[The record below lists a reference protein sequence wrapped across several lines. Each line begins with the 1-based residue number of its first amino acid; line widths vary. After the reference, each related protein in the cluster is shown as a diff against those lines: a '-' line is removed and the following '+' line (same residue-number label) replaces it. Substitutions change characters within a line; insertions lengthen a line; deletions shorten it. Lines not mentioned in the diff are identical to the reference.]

1 MNKGMK
7 FAGLLAITALAVLLY
22 TLRHTDGIDSLEG
35 LAVTTGGASTAGA
48 IAAVPASPAVDAAE
62 AVATPALPAAP
73 VADTPAPAHDAAV
86 PAVPA
91 FASAEQRDATREAR
105 QEVMPAF
112 LKAADATLAQVRTDI
127 EKLKTA
133 GAPAA
138 EIQAAEARLQQLTA
152 VREQVL
158 ARNADIPA
166 SR

>member
-1 MNKGMK
+1 MNKALK
-7 FAGLLAITALAVLLY
+7 FTGLLAIAALAVLLY
-22 TLRHTDGIDSLEG
+22 TLRHTDGADTP
-35 LAVTTGGASTAGA
+35 AVATTTGIAPGAKV
-48 IAAVPASPAVDAAE
+48 IAATPASPAAASAE
-62 AVATPALPAAP
+62 TGATTALPA
-73 VADTPAPAHDAAV
+73 TPQPGSPSSPSDNTV
-86 PAVPA
+86 PAIPDFV
-91 FASAEQRDATREAR
+91 SGEQRDATRAAR

-127 EKLKTA
+127 EKLKAA

-158 ARNADIPA
+158 ARNADIPV